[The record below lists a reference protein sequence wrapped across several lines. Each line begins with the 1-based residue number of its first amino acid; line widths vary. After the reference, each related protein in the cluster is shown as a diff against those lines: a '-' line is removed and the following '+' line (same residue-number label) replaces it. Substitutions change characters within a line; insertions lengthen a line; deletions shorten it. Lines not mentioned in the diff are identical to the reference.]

1 MLIHTRDMAASG
13 PADKV
18 EELSFSISREEAD
31 EEFAM
36 EVMSAQLYSDKLKII
51 AQEYLSNARDAQ
63 REAGKANIPVS
74 VHLPTPEEPWY
85 EVSDSGNGI
94 SPELF
99 AKIFMKY
106 FASTKRGDDNTS
118 KRQNGGFGLGA
129 KSAWSYAP
137 EFFVNTVNDG
147 IEYRYHCYR
156 NADKKR
162 KAALLSKSRI
172 GKGEHNGTT
181 IRVNILPEDISLFV
195 GKFRDI
201 TLMWGVKPKIV
212 NVHSDFYTTFQ
223 ANDIIYENNDVTVF
237 ERNRG
242 ARNSLTALVDD
253 IPYPVDVR
261 VLNDFL
267 TEGERKFAANAAAYL
282 HCDKLEVDP
291 TPNRENL
298 EYNNRTRDYIVS
310 KVKSAYAAI
319 SDLTQS
325 KVDAATSY
333 WNACCIWYSDESIK
347 TLCRI
352 IDAPKYKGIS
362 LPTVTDNTIR
372 YNNTYRRGKER
383 TSVYQVLFT
392 TVPDGVVRI
401 REVRD
406 ISNHTFHPNFPI
418 VFQVGGMPNKC
429 NDKMWALYNT
439 LVKDTVNHPSVTGFN
454 LVRLP
459 SEDDSYKEVISDLE
473 KTYNWSKLL
482 KYDLGEVV
490 VPKVKAARSPRG
502 GLKGS
507 FYEITNSSEPKLEKV
522 DVDFRGRY
530 DIYIPINNKT
540 VTIHGKNYRF
550 DSQEVR
556 LFKTLTG
563 VDFSQAKLFAVP
575 ERFIKK
581 LTKIR
586 TMRSFDQ
593 AINDGINKLKAGVS
607 FDDILN
613 KWRSRDVYV
622 TMLSGVNYQSRDLY
636 GVIKDKVDPK
646 SVFARVCTLNASGN
660 PTTCL
665 TPIEN
670 NIIWYLRQTGHDM
683 DGKAN
688 ETPQI
693 EADRNLVKIFKEFYN
708 PFFDIVST
716 HSIRNDSKKIGLLLN
731 IIEMIEGKIAAS
743 V

>member
-31 EEFAM
+31 EDFAM

-51 AQEYLSNARDAQ
+51 AQEYLSNARDAH

-106 FASTKRGDDNTS
+106 FASTKRGDDNAS

-129 KSAWSYAP
+129 KSAWGYAP

-156 NADKKR
+156 DADKKR

-172 GKGEHNGTT
+172 GNGEHNGTT

-223 ANDIIYENNDVTVF
+223 ANDIIYENSDVTVF
-237 ERNRG
+237 EHNRG

-319 SDLTQS
+319 SDLARS

-347 TLCRI
+347 TLCHI
-352 IDAPKYKGIS
+352 IEAPKYKGIS
-362 LPTVTDNTIR
+362 LPTVTDNRIR
-372 YNNTYRRGKER
+372 YINIFRRGKER

-392 TVPDGVVRI
+392 TVPDGDVRI

-406 ISNHTFHPNFPI
+406 IGNNHTFHPNFPI

-429 NDKMWALYNT
+429 NDKMLALYNI
-439 LVKDTVNHPSVTGFN
+439 LVKDTVNHPSITGFN

-459 SEDDSYKEVISDLE
+459 SEDASYKEVISNLE

-490 VPKVKAARSPRG
+490 VPVKAAS

-530 DIYIPINNKT
+530 GIYIPIKNFKNKT
-540 VTIHGKNYRF
+540 VIIHGKNYRF

-556 LFKTLTG
+556 RFKTLTG
-563 VDFSQAKLFAVP
+563 VDFSKTKLFAIP
-575 ERFIKK
+575 EKLIEK
-581 LTKIR
+581 LTKIK

-593 AINDGINKLKAGVS
+593 AINDGINKLKGSIS
-607 FDDILN
+607 FDDVLN

-622 TMLSGVNYQSRDLY
+622 TTLSGVNYQAHYLY
-636 GVIKDKVDPK
+636 GIIKDKVDPK
-646 SVFARVCTLNASGN
+646 SVFARVCALNTSGN
-660 PTTCL
+660 PTFRL

-670 NIIWYLRQTGHDM
+670 NIIWYLRETGHDM
-683 DGKAN
+683 DEKAN

-693 EADRNLVKIFKEFYN
+693 VADRNLIKTFKEFYN
-708 PFFDIVST
+708 PFFDIVIT
-716 HSIRNDSKKIGLLLN
+716 HSVRQDPKRIELLLN
-731 IIEMIEGKIAAS
+731 IIEMIEGKIATS